1 VAFTILSFQC
11 ACDFAQGLEVGCGE
25 LRDTDPSMDASRWE
39 VSHASN
45 GVTQTKRRQRERD
58 VSSIERRGNRGWGSL
73 LDLHLLVMGRWNR
86 G

>member
-25 LRDTDPSMDASRWE
+25 LRDTDPSVDASRWE

-45 GVTQTKRRQRERD
+45 GVTQMQEETEREGCVVYRAARKQGMG
-58 VSSIERRGNRGWGSL
+58 VPTRSTSSGDGE
-73 LDLHLLVMGRWNR
+73 ME
-86 G
+86 